1 MSKIW
6 VSILVEGPV
15 DADELF
21 SCVEVQLQ
29 QFATRGIPFATTGDD
44 EPILIERWNP
54 EYVVEE
60 GPF

>member
-21 SCVEVQLQ
+21 SCVEVALQ
-29 QFATRGIPFATTGDD
+29 QYENKGLAFATTGDD
-44 EPILIERWNP
+44 EPIRIMQHNP
-54 EYVVEE
+54 EYVYEE
-60 GPF
+60 GVY